1 MQSSIKKYILDTLT
15 LFKGSSTAQIIPLFA
30 IPFITRLYGTE
41 TIGQFAIIYAIAT
54 IFGTIA
60 GFKLE
65 FALVPADDSDR
76 STLFALLLILMIPMV
91 LLLSSM
97 FVLTVSIID
106 LERFKFSMTSM
117 GYLAVLAML
126 TGLVNSANFYNSSLQ
141 NFKRIANAKI
151 TLAASTFILQIALGY
166 IFEASLEMLL
176 MSRIFSLAVSFVI
189 LSSDIEWKAI
199 RAATINKMFVIMKKQ
214 LSYIFYFWPASIID
228 VVAKQVPILLIGGL
242 YGDSFAGYYSM
253 AERVLSVPTA
263 AISSAVSQSF
273 YQKFV
278 SDLKVKANPRRILLF
293 TWKMIGGIGAIPF
306 LLLFIY
312 SQELI
317 AIVLGAEWLTSAEII
332 RVLLPMT
339 YIAFISASTSSAMI
353 ALDGQKYSLYFT
365 IFALF
370 NKAGGIYYGY
380 QLGDLMLGLQI
391 MVVLQILQNLLYNFV
406 ILWKLKKRVA

>member
-1 MQSSIKKYILDTLT
+1 MQNSLKKYILDTLT
-15 LFKGSSTAQIIPLFA
+15 LFKGSSIAQIIPLFA

-65 FALVPADDSDR
+65 FALVPATDSDR
-76 STLFALLLILMIPMV
+76 STLFALLLVLMIPMV
-91 LLLSSM
+91 LLFTSM
-97 FVLTVSIID
+97 FVLTVSVVEI
-106 LERFKFSMTSM
+106 EQFKFSRTSIA
-117 GYLAVLAML
+117 YLAVLAIL

-151 TLAASTFILQIALGY
+151 TLAASTFTLQITLGY
-166 IFEASLEMLL
+166 IFQASVEMLL
-176 MSRIFSLAVSFVI
+176 ISRIFSLAVSFFI
-189 LSSDIEWKAI
+189 LSSGIEWKDLRAI
-199 RAATINKMFVIMKKQ
+199 TMRSILKILKKQ
-214 LSYIFYFWPASIID
+214 LSYILYFWPASIID

-242 YGDSFAGYYSM
+242 YGDSLAGYYSM

-278 SDLKVKANPRRILLF
+278 SELKLEANPRRILLF
-293 TWKMIGGIGAIPF
+293 TWKMLGGIGALPF

-312 SQELI
+312 SHELI
-317 AIVLGAEWLTSAEII
+317 GFVLGNGWLTSAEII
-332 RVLLPMT
+332 RVLLLMT
-339 YIAFISASTSSAMI
+339 YVAFISASTSSAMI

-380 QLGDLMLGLQI
+380 MHGDLLLGLGI
-391 MVVLQILQNLLYNFV
+391 MAALQIVLNLLYNSV
-406 ILWKLKKRVA
+406 ILWKLKGRIL

>member
-176 MSRIFSLAVSFVI
+176 MSRIFSLAVSFVM

-199 RAATINKMFVIMKKQ
+199 RAATINKMFVILKKQ